1 MTKWHNKKGLSKFL
15 HIWHDKGGHSIWLND
30 MIKQDI
36 LYTVNDMTEEDF
48 PLAKWHNKGGPS
60 IWVTDT
66 TKKET
71 PYGMCKWQDKGGLS
85 IWPTTRQQ
93 SIWLK
98 EELLPG
104 WRRVSYLTKDGFSTW
119 LKYSSLA
126 NQSKAGFLP
135 DSFWP
140 MPRDKNNYYYKIST
154 SLILENL
161 FRPKT
166 IANK

>member
-1 MTKWHNKKGLSKFL
+1 
-15 HIWHDKGGHSIWLND
+15 
-30 MIKQDI
+30 
-36 LYTVNDMTEEDF
+36 MTEEDF

-104 WRRVSYLTKDGFSTW
+104 
-119 LKYSSLA
+119 
-126 NQSKAGFLP
+126 
-135 DSFWP
+135 
-140 MPRDKNNYYYKIST
+140 
-154 SLILENL
+154 
-161 FRPKT
+161 
-166 IANK
+166 